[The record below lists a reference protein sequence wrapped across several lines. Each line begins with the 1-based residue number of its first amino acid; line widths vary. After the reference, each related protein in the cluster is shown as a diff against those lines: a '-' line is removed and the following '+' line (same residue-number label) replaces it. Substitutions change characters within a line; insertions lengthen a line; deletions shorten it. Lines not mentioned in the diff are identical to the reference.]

1 MTVSERGLLLRPRR
15 LYVLEFLIALF
26 DAARPLVPGK
36 GGADMV
42 GASALACRKG
52 ADRLRSGYGQ
62 ARSGV
67 KASTLTPE
75 EKAILRD
82 ARKKAVEAVKKD
94 DDATC
99 NKVITEAMTRA
110 GLKM

>member
-1 MTVSERGLLLRPRR
+1 LHVGK
-15 LYVLEFLIALF
+15 
-26 DAARPLVPGK
+26 ARADCE
-36 GGADMV
+36 ADMV
-42 GASALACRKG
+42 KLDQGM
-52 ADRLRSGYGQ
+52 
-62 ARSGV
+62 